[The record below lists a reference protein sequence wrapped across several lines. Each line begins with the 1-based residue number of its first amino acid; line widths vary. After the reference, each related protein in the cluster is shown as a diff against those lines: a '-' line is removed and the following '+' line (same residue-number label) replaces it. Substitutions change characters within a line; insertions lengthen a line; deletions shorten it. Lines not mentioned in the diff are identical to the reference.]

1 MSDVF
6 KIHGWRKD
14 KAVFEVELL
23 LKSWIDCEDVRGIS
37 SIFNTPPYNDNCSGC
52 QFVLSFSL
60 IVGDKV
66 FYHPYLED
74 QDEYY
79 VEMEFNSCS
88 KDFYDGE
95 ILKNFNQKDW
105 ED

>member
-23 LKSWIDCEDVRGIS
+23 LKSWIECEDVQGIS
-37 SIFNTPPYNDNCSGC
+37 SIFNTQPYNDFSSGC
-52 QFVLSFSL
+52 QFTLSFVL
-60 IVGDKV
+60 IVGEDV

-74 QDEYY
+74 QDDYY

-88 KDFYDGE
+88 KKLYEDAV
-95 ILKNFNQKDW
+95 LKNFNQKDW
-105 ED
+105 EN

>member
-6 KIHGWRKD
+6 KTHGWRKD

-23 LKSWIDCEDVRGIS
+23 LKSWIDCEGVKGIS
-37 SIFNTPPYNDNCSGC
+37 SIFNTQPYNDLSSGC
-52 QFVLSFSL
+52 QFTLSFVL
-60 IVGDKV
+60 IVGETV

-74 QDEYY
+74 QDDYY

-88 KDFYDGE
+88 KKFYEDE
-95 ILKNFNQKDW
+95 LLKNFNQKDW
-105 ED
+105 EF

>member
-23 LKSWIDCEDVRGIS
+23 LKSWIDCEDVQGIS
-37 SIFNTPPYNDNCSGC
+37 SIFNTQPYNDNCSGC
-52 QFVLSFSL
+52 QFVLSFVL

-74 QDEYY
+74 QDDYY
-79 VEMEFNSCS
+79 VEMGFHRCT
-88 KDFYDGE
+88 KKFYENDL
-95 ILKNFNQKDW
+95 LKHFEQESWN
-105 ED
+105 